1 MSSKSIWL
9 EWKLTASGT
18 WTSSDND
25 GNKYSMPANQETC
38 TVRTPDGLSGF
49 GWTPEDALSNVE
61 KPKIERSTLE
71 KIAMAAETILDI
83 PLALREQI
91 EEEEN
96 SEIDF
101 LQTSDT
107 LSAIAERLSNLIT
120 AERTD

>member
-1 MSSKSIWL
+1 MKSVWL
-9 EWKLTASGT
+9 EWKLTESET

-25 GNKYSMPANQETC
+25 GNKYFMPANQETC
-38 TVRTPDGLSGF
+38 TVRTPDGYEGF
-49 GWTPEDALSNVE
+49 GWTPEEALSNAE

-71 KIAMAAETILDI
+71 KIVMAAETILDI

-101 LQTSDT
+101 LHTSNN
-107 LSAIAERLSNLIT
+107 LSAIAERLSKMIA
-120 AERTD
+120 AERTNL